1 MYIKQPEVP
10 AEYPFSLATINRWRR
25 DGTLT
30 TFRQGK
36 RRVLLLRTELDALV
50 LAKEKVAVGSSDEEV
65 RNEVV
70 NSQIRCK
77 DKQSSSVQQNI
88 NLKNDEDGKNS
99 ISETQNH

>member
-65 RNEVV
+65 RNEGV

-77 DKQSSSVQQNI
+77 DTTFSSDKKNI
-88 NLKNDEDGKNS
+88 TINKCIKDENEDS
-99 ISETQNH
+99 RSEE

>member
-50 LAKEKVAVGSSDEEV
+50 LAKEKVRVGSTDKEV
-65 RNEVV
+65 RIEGV
-70 NSQIRCK
+70 NSLIQCK
-77 DKQSSSVQQNI
+77 DKQSSLDEQNI
-88 NLKNDEDGKNS
+88 TIKYNEDGKNS